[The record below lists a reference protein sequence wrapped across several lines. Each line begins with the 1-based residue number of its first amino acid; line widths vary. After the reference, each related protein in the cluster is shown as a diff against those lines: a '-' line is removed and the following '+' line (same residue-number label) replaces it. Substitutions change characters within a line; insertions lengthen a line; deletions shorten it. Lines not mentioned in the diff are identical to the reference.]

1 MLNRWIETRV
11 RRYEHGRWA
20 SEKNRKNLPFG
31 WGLEYLGGR
40 ANEPEP
46 RKWLENFVTETL
58 AHSGEWF
65 SAAPVG
71 DYEVRP
77 SKEARGETSV
87 LTFTSAIDS
96 PYAENNRVY
105 ARFFPARTSGPAV
118 IVMSQ
123 WNAKWHEQV
132 SVCRWLQRLG
142 ISALRLSLPYH
153 DKRAIPDHPRGDNLV
168 GPNVGLTIQAN
179 RQAVCDARACLRW
192 LESQGY
198 DRLGVLGTSVG
209 SAISFITMAHEPA
222 LRAGAFLH
230 VSTYFGDVVANG
242 LTTTNVWEQMR
253 NKLTP
258 MDLRRFWE
266 PISPFPY
273 SGRVSPAKLG
283 GTSKKIL
290 AITGDYDPT
299 FWPELTEEF
308 LAELRSHG
316 VPFEHLHMPCGHY
329 SMGEPPFSYV
339 AGLRFGS
346 FLFQALT

>member
-1 MLNRWIETRV
+1 MLSEWIETRV

-20 SEKNRKNLPFG
+20 SEKNRKNLPFS
-31 WGLEYLGGR
+31 WGLEHIGGR

-46 RKWLENFVTETL
+46 RAWLENFVARTL
-58 AHSGEWF
+58 PQSNEWF
-65 SAAPVG
+65 SAQPMG
-71 DYEVRP
+71 DYVVTP
-77 SKEARGETSV
+77 SAEARGESAV

-96 PYAENNRVY
+96 PYAVNNTVH
-105 ARFFPARTSGPAV
+105 ARFFAARTTGPAA

-132 SVCRWLQRLG
+132 SVCRWLQKLG

-153 DKRAIPDHPRGDNLV
+153 DRRAIPDHPRGDNLV
-168 GPNVGLTIQAN
+168 GPNIGLTIQAN

-198 DRLGVLGTSVG
+198 HRLGVLGTSVG
-209 SAISFITMAHEPA
+209 SSISFITLAHEPA

-230 VSTYFGDVVANG
+230 ASTYFGDVVANG

-253 NKLTP
+253 NKLTAL
-258 MDLRRFWE
+258 DLRRFWE

-273 SGRVSPAKLG
+273 IGKLRG
-283 GTSKKIL
+283 ANKKIL

-299 FWPELTEEF
+299 FWPELTEEL
-308 LAELRSHG
+308 LAELRAHEVG
-316 VPFEHLHMPCGHY
+316 YEHLHLPCGHY
-329 SMGEPPFSYV
+329 SMGEPPFSYI
-339 AGLRFGS
+339 AGFRFGS
-346 FLFQALT
+346 FLFQALS